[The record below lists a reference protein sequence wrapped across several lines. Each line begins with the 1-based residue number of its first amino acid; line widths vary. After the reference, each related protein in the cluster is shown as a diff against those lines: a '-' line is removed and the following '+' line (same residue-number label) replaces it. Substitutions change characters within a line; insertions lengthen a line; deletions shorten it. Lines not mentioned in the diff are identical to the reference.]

1 MKNNTNAL
9 NFLLLFCLIISG
21 KQKFK
26 DMNLKYFNL
35 VAYAILFIVCFPVS
49 TFSQDN
55 TANLNFVYHSVEKKE
70 TVFSIAKEN
79 GTTVEDI
86 YLYNPKAKENIKPG
100 DVLQIPK
107 PGLKEKKKDKKEEQ
121 PVILHKVRK
130 KETLYFIAQE
140 YKCTQEAILKLNPGL
155 LGAIQKGMI
164 LKVPNPDYIPQSAK
178 SKGPSEKFLEYQI
191 VSGDNYFNLKKRF
204 GIDKEELEQLNPAL
218 KGGFNAG
225 MKIRIPVKNNAAES
239 ERKKEN
245 NQIKEEETPRKLSTE
260 GKFTVSDPNRT
271 YNIAFYLPFCGSLND
286 SAKLSSKTINYL
298 EFYEG
303 AILAVEKIA
312 SEGMKLK
319 LFVYDTNQD
328 PKVVEQLVKNP
339 EFLSLDLIVGP
350 VYPESQKVISE
361 LSAKNRIPMVSPLT
375 SDSRYVSGNP
385 YYFQINPD
393 RKLRLTGT
401 ADYIAKEYPKQK
413 IIVLSN
419 GNDNGDQKLVIDR
432 LKRKINPKDL
442 QIYNLWSEGV
452 SGLESLMNADDE
464 NIIVMTE
471 DDEANLSVA
480 VTRLT
485 TISKKFKITLI
496 GLQEYTRLQ
505 SLNIEYLHNLKLHY
519 LAPYFIDYSNKQ
531 VTGFIEKYRSAYS
544 GEPTQYSFQGYD
556 ITTNFLTALKI
567 LGKKFVSINSIP
579 KVDLL
584 QADYN
589 FHKVSNF
596 GGYENRTLFVIEYS
610 NSYEV
615 KSVGKINGE

>member
-1 MKNNTNAL
+1 
-9 NFLLLFCLIISG
+9 
-21 KQKFK
+21 
-26 DMNLKYFNL
+26 MNLKYFNL
-35 VAYAILFIVCFPVS
+35 VAYATLFLLCFPVGAI
-49 TFSQDN
+49 SQDKIP
-55 TANLNFVYHSVEKKE
+55 TGNFTFHSVEKKE

-79 GTTVEDI
+79 GITVEDI

-107 PGLKEKKKDKKEEQ
+107 PELKDKNKEKTGEQ

-140 YKCTQEAILKLNPGL
+140 DKCTQEDILKLNPGIV
-155 LGAIQKGMI
+155 AIEKGTV
-164 LKVPNPDYIPQSAK
+164 LKVPNPDYIPAAAK
-178 SKGPSEKFLEYQI
+178 SKGVPNKSLEYKI
-191 VSGDNYFNLKKRF
+191 VSGDNYFQLKKRF
-204 GIDKEELEQLNPAL
+204 GIEQEELEVLNPLL
-218 KGGFNAG
+218 KSGFKAG
-225 MKIRIPVKNNAAES
+225 MTIRIPVKNVTVEPEVKKDDNQPNEEKTS
-239 ERKKEN
+239 RKM
-245 NQIKEEETPRKLSTE
+245 LVSD
-260 GKFTVSDPNRT
+260 GKTGALDPNRT
-271 YNIAFYLPFCGSLND
+271 YNIGLYLPFSANLND
-286 SAKLSSKTINYL
+286 SAKLSTKTINYL

-303 AILAVEKIA
+303 AILAVEKMV
-312 SEGMKLK
+312 SEGMNVK

-328 PKVVEQLVKNP
+328 PKVVEQLVKKP

-361 LSAKNRIPMVSPLT
+361 LSAKNHIPMVSPLT
-375 SDSRYVSGNP
+375 SDSRYVAGNP

-419 GNDNGDQKLVIDR
+419 GNDNADQKSVIER

-442 QIYNLWSEGV
+442 HIYNLWSEGI
-452 SGLESLMNADDE
+452 SGLESLMNTEGE

-485 TISKKFKITLI
+485 TISKQYKITLI

-519 LAPYFIDYSNKQ
+519 LAPYFIDYGNKQ

-556 ITTNFLTALKI
+556 ITTNFLTALRI

-596 GGYENRTLFVIEYS
+596 GGYENRTLFVIEYT
-610 NSYEV
+610 NNYEV